1 MALPTAQQVA
11 DFLGRGDDTAAVAL
25 AGEHLPIVTAMVR
38 RYVRGKGFV
47 GTVDCDEDVA
57 AVIISSTARLTNNP
71 TMTTFSAIDDAQVR
85 QGTFN
90 GWTLPEL
97 AILHSYRARAR

>member
-1 MALPTAQQVA
+1 MTAPTAQNVA
-11 DFLGRGDDTAAVAL
+11 DFLGQGEDATVVAL

-38 RYVRGKGFV
+38 NYVRGNGFDNA
-47 GTVDCDEDVA
+47 GMPNDDMA
-57 AVIISSTARLTNNP
+57 AVIVSSCARLVVNP
-71 TMTTFSAIDDAQVR
+71 TLDTLTAVDDAQIR

-97 AILHSYRARAR
+97 AVLHSYRARAR